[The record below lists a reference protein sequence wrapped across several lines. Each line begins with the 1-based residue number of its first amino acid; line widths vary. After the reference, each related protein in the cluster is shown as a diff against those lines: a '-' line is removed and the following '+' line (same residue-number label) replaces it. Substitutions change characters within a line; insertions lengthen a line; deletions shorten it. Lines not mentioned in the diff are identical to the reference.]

1 MTTIV
6 YGKTGV
12 FSSNLEI
19 ENMSESEPSAHQMN
33 LRAFKDTTNNP
44 LVSKGKTNK
53 VANEKENFLRDED
66 EL

>member
-1 MTTIV
+1 MFLQQQ
-6 YGKTGV
+6 KL
-12 FSSNLEI
+12 SLEI

-44 LVSKGKTNK
+44 LAINKGKNNR
-53 VANEKENFLRDED
+53 VANEKENFSIDED